1 MVSEPGADQMSKDE
15 AMSFLKSAT
24 EDVNLSEQVYNTH
37 FLDDNTKQPLS
48 FVTKEQMHVC
58 TLNYLTQFEKDKAK
72 DQYEA
77 AKQLY

>member
-15 AMSFLKSAT
+15 AMAFLKSAT

-48 FVTKEQMHVC
+48 FVTKE
-58 TLNYLTQFEKDKAK
+58 
-72 DQYEA
+72 
-77 AKQLY
+77 

>member
-15 AMSFLKSAT
+15 AMAFLKSVT

-48 FVTKEQMHVC
+48 FVTKE
-58 TLNYLTQFEKDKAK
+58 
-72 DQYEA
+72 
-77 AKQLY
+77 